1 MPKPSR
7 STSTRTTPLVPA
19 GAAPA
24 HAADHGK
31 QAEGPGADGDGDGD
45 GAPPCSPTDGFI
57 HVRGAREHNLKNVDV
72 SVPRNAL
79 VVFTGVSGSGKSS
92 LAFGTL
98 FAEAQR
104 RYFESV
110 APYARRLIDQVGV
123 PQVDA
128 IDGLPPA
135 VALQQQRGTPTARSS
150 VGSVTTISS
159 LVRMLYSRAG
169 RYPARQPMLYA
180 EDFSPNT
187 PQGACPHCHGL
198 GRMYEVTE
206 ASMVPDDSLTLRER
220 AVAAWPSAWQG
231 QNLRDIL
238 TTLGHD
244 IDVPWRDLP
253 RKTRDW
259 ILFTDEQPTVPVYPG
274 FTREEVRRA
283 RRAGQQPSYM
293 GTFTGARR
301 YVMQTF
307 ATSQSAM
314 MKRKVARF
322 MVGTPCPVCQGK
334 RLKGESLS
342 VTFCGLDIG
351 DFSRLPLDALA
362 EVLRP
367 VAQGTADGHSA
378 HTRQRGEGAAMP
390 AGDHQRARQQR
401 AAAGA
406 SAHAA
411 APDVRRTD
419 DLSPEKRLAAQRI
432 TQELLA
438 RVTALTGL
446 GLGYLSLDRATP
458 TLSPGELQRLR
469 LATQL
474 ASQLFGVVY
483 VLDEP
488 SAGLHPADS
497 AALLTALQ
505 RLQRAGNSI
514 FVVEHD
520 VATMRRADW
529 LVDVGP
535 QAGERGGRVLYSGP
549 PQGLAAVADSQTR
562 RYLFADGSRLSRARR
577 AAGAADDPNA
587 WLTLAGVHRHNL
599 RGVDVAFPIG
609 CLTAVT
615 GVSGSGKS
623 SLVSQALL
631 ELVATHLG
639 QAPSVAAADDG
650 VEGPPDP
657 AVEGDDPGAAAE
669 GDSAAAAVRGT
680 LGGATGH
687 IRRLVKVDQ
696 QPIGRTPRSNLA
708 TYTGLFDAVR
718 KLFAATPAARRKRY
732 DAGRFS
738 FNVAKGRCPTCE
750 GEGFVSVE
758 LLFLPSVYAPCP
770 TCHGSRYN
778 PETLAITWNGLTIA
792 DVLGLTVEAACDAF
806 AQEPSVLRS
815 LQAVRD
821 IGLGYL
827 RLGQPATELSGGEAQ
842 RIKLAT
848 ELQRTQRGHTL
859 YVLDEPTTGLHPAD
873 VDRLLQQLDAL
884 VQAGN
889 TVVVV
894 EHDMHFVASSD
905 WVIDIGPGA
914 GTLGGR
920 IVAAGTP
927 PQVARHPA
935 SRTGPFLA
943 EALEGAP

>member
-1 MPKPSR
+1 M
-7 STSTRTTPLVPA
+7 
-19 GAAPA
+19 AAPA
-24 HAADHGK
+24 PPPAAPR
-31 QAEGPGADGDGDGD
+31 A
-45 GAPPCSPTDGFI
+45 GFVS
-57 HVRGAREHNLKNVDV
+57 VRGAREHNLQNVDV
-72 SVPRNAL
+72 DIPRDAL

-98 FAEAQR
+98 YAEAQR

-123 PQVDA
+123 PQVDR

-150 VGSVTTISS
+150 VGSVTTIGS

-169 RYPARQPMLYA
+169 RYPPSQPMLYA

-187 PQGACPHCHGL
+187 AEGACPECHGL
-198 GRMYEVTE
+198 GRIYAVTE
-206 ASMVPDDSLTLRER
+206 QSMVPDPTRTIRER
-220 AVAAWPSAWQG
+220 AVAAWPTAWQG

-244 IDVPWRDLP
+244 VDLP
-253 RKTRDW
+253 WQDLPKKTRDW
-259 ILFTDEQPTVPVYPG
+259 ILFTDEQPTVPVYAG
-274 FTREEVRRA
+274 FDRAEVRA
-283 RRAGQQPSYM
+283 AVKAKMAPSYM

-301 YVMQTF
+301 YVLQTF
-307 ATSQSAM
+307 ATSQSAL
-314 MKRKVARF
+314 MKKRVSQF
-322 MVGTPCPVCQGK
+322 MVGTVCPVCEGK
-334 RLKGESLS
+334 RLKRAALS
-342 VTFCGLDIG
+342 VTFCGHDIG
-351 DFSRLPLDALA
+351 ALQQMPLDTLA
-362 EVLRP
+362 EVLQP
-367 VAQGTADGHSA
+367 AADGRFA
-378 HTRQRGEGAAMP
+378 DEEAEVPAKGGGTRS
-390 AGDHQRARQQR
+390 R
-401 AAAGA
+401 AAHRDHTAQRVAAGGA
-406 SAHAA
+406 SHAG
-411 APDVRRTD
+411 APDVRRTPH
-419 DLSPEKRLAAQRI
+419 LSPEKRIAAQRI
-432 TQELLA
+432 AAELLG
-438 RVTALTGL
+438 RVRQLTDL

-488 SAGLHPADS
+488 SAGLHPADGE
-497 AALLTALQ
+497 ALLTALQ
-505 RLQRAGNSI
+505 RLKAAGNSL

-520 VATMRRADW
+520 IATMRRADW

-535 QAGERGGRVLYSGP
+535 EAGTRGGRVLYSGP
-549 PQGLAAVADSQTR
+549 PAGLAQVAESQTR
-562 RYLFADGSRLSRARR
+562 RYLFDSSQPASRA
-577 AAGAADDPNA
+577 GLEPKE
-587 WLTLAGVHRHNL
+587 WLTLEGVTRHNL
-599 RGVDVAFPIG
+599 RGVDAAFPLG

-631 ELVATHLG
+631 ELVATALG
-639 QAPSVAAADDG
+639 QPVGADAPADDG
-650 VEGPPDP
+650 PPD
-657 AVEGDDPGAAAE
+657 AAAGDDDPGAGSGPTAPAE
-669 GDSAAAAVRGT
+669 RTAGRIA
-680 LGGATGH
+680 GGMAR
-687 IRRLVKVDQ
+687 IRRLVQVDQ
-696 QPIGRTPRSNLA
+696 KPIGRTPRSNLA
-708 TYTGLFDAVR
+708 TYTGLFDVVR
-718 KLFAATPAARRKRY
+718 KLFAATPEARRHRY

-770 TCHGSRYN
+770 ACHGARYN
-778 PETLAITWNGLTIA
+778 PETLRIAWNGLTIA

-806 AQEPSVLRS
+806 ADEPAVLRP
-815 LQAVRD
+815 LAVLRD

-848 ELQRTQRGHTL
+848 ELQRTQKGDTL

-873 VDRLLQQLDAL
+873 VDRLLLQLDRL

-894 EHDMHFVASSD
+894 EHEMRVVAAAD

-914 GTLGGR
+914 GDAGGR
-920 IVAAGTP
+920 IVACGP
-927 PQVARHPA
+927 PRQVAA
-935 SRTGPFLA
+935 AEGSRTAPYLA
-943 EALEGAP
+943 EVLRLQG